1 MYEGVKTMI
10 VQLGTSKNYPVL
22 WDGKNI
28 VVLMKY
34 PLNSING
41 FRIGVR
47 YKYKSA
53 IKYCYA
59 HLNNFKENTP

>member
-1 MYEGVKTMI
+1 MI
-10 VQLGTSKNYPVL
+10 IKLGTSKGHTVL

-28 VVLMKY
+28 VVLMDY
-34 PLNSING
+34 PLNKING

-59 HLNNFKENTP
+59 HLNDFKGEYTP